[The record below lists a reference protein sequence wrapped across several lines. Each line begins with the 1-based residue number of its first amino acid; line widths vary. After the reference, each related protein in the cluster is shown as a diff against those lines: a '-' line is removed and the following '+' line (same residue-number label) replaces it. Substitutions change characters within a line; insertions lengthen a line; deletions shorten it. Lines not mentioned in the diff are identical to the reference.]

1 MNARPALILLLAAL
15 FLLGGCSGTFR
26 DPAPPLPPR
35 EPLNPSPRLVVGR
48 IIAVD
53 AGRGFTVIEL
63 AGDAPRAALAEGEEL
78 LARSFGDLRETA
90 TLLASRYVRGRTLGT
105 TVKSGR
111 PSPGDEV
118 VWVAP

>member
-1 MNARPALILLLAAL
+1 MNIRPALLLMLAAPL
-15 FLLGGCSGTFR
+15 FLGGCAGAFR
-26 DPAPPLPPR
+26 DLAPPPPPR

-53 AGRGFTVIEL
+53 TERGFAVIEL
-63 AGDAPRAALAEGEEL
+63 AGDAPRSALAEGEEL
-78 LARSFGDLRETA
+78 LARSFDDLRETA
-90 TLLASRYVRGRTLGT
+90 RLLSSRYVRGRTLGT

-118 VWVAP
+118 VWAAP